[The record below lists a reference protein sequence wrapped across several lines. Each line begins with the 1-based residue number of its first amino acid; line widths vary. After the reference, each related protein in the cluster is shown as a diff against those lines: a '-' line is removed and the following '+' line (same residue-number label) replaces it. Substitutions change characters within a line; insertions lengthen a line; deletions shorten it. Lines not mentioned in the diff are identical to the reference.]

1 MCIHFWIDI
10 SVPILIFGD
19 CTAPFFVSLL
29 ENNLLEELK
38 VSFDQIIISP
48 VILDIDVID
57 GHCGAVRFLILSQ
70 VFFRGFKISRKY
82 NDPTVVLCIFDT
94 IHIFPGIYHTGHK

>member
-1 MCIHFWIDI
+1 VHVP
-10 SVPILIFGD
+10 VPILIFGD
-19 CTAPFFVSLL
+19 GASSFFVSLL

-38 VSFDQIIISP
+38 VAFNQIIISP

-57 GHCGAVRFLILSQ
+57 GHCGTVRFLLLSQ

-82 NDPTVVLCIFDT
+82 NDPAIVLRVFDA
-94 IHIFPGIYHTGHK
+94 IRIFPGIHHIGHG